1 MRRGPHGPHGH
12 RIIGEFGLAQLS
24 EVMEEGIHIGYRITC
39 RRHVDDDDPTKQC
52 EKCITMGKTGE
63 RLDERECILRLKRWF
78 IAGANAVNE
87 DEWRRKDNA
96 RMRTEGHMKYGK
108 RRLQE
113 LASDNSE
120 RNPLYGVLEDELDH
134 WMTTIVP

>member
-1 MRRGPHGPHGH
+1 MRQMHHYGRN
-12 RIIGEFGLAQLS
+12 R
-24 EVMEEGIHIGYRITC
+24 
-39 RRHVDDDDPTKQC
+39 
-52 EKCITMGKTGE
+52 E

-96 RMRTEGHMKYGK
+96 RMRTAGHMKYGK

-120 RNPLYGVLEDELDH
+120 NNPLYGVSEDELDH
-134 WMTTIVP
+134 WTRTIVPAPALTPAP